1 MTYPRRLINPGE
13 SVVLDLKPH
22 WWFFARHIVAG
33 IGLVV
38 VFVIF
43 LNFDGTLGTLSM
55 YPWLLAALVFAG
67 WLAKGYLDWQFTYFV
82 LTDRRV
88 IYRTGV
94 FAKHGVEIPLARINN
109 MNFHQGMIDR
119 LIGAGTLEI
128 ESAGQ
133 DGESRFSHVR
143 HPDGIQQ
150 EIYRQMESH
159 ARTRA
164 NYGRE
169 PIEATMPTQGPAQGS
184 AANIPEQLRQ
194 LAELRDSGVI
204 SDADFEA
211 KKAQLLERM

>member
-1 MTYPRRLINPGE
+1 MPYPRRLINPGE

-22 WWFFARHIVAG
+22 WWFFARHIAIG

-38 VFVIF
+38 VLILFF
-43 LNFDGTLGTLSM
+43 RLDGELQTVTL
-55 YPWLLAALVFAG
+55 YA
-67 WLAKGYLDWQFTYFV
+67 WLARGGRVRGVAGIAYLDWQFTFFV

-94 FAKHGVEIPLARINN
+94 FAKRGVEIPLPRINN
-109 MNFHQGMIDR
+109 INFHQGMVDR
-119 LIGAGTLEI
+119 LVGAGSLEI
-128 ESAGQ
+128 QSAGQ

-150 EIYRQMESH
+150 EIYRQIEVH
-159 ARTRA
+159 ARDRA

-169 PIEATMPTQGPAQGS
+169 PVEATMPAQAGAGP